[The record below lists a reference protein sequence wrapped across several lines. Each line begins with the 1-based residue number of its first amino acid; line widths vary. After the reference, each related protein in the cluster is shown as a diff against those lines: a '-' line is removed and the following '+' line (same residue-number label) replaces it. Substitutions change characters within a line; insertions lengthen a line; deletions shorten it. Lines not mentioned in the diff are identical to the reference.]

1 MLQGLLSHHS
11 PCLTSSSSLPL
22 AADAAVVTWP
32 ELRRLVDS
40 LVDEWVAKLEK
51 AGQLSAARP
60 VVAMEAG
67 RLKTACE

>member
-1 MLQGLLSHHS
+1 M
-11 PCLTSSSSLPL
+11 
-22 AADAAVVTWP
+22 VTWP

-67 RLKTACE
+67 RLKTACEYVRPGGSRACCTTA